1 MSFFLKAK
9 KLDFKSGR
17 AMTVMINEKDAAI
30 FDLHAGDRVELN
42 WQKKEAVVNIE
53 TTKTKIVPGYIGLFK
68 ETSQKTKIKNNEIVY
83 LELFARPTSIK
94 AIKKKLSGQSLSYHE
109 MYTIIRDLLAGRIS
123 DCELAFFI
131 ASGFTNDFRDEELYF
146 LTKAMVDTGETVD
159 FGDKKI
165 VDKHCVGGLAGNRTT
180 MVVVPI
186 IAAAGL
192 FIPKTSSRAVTSPAG
207 TADTM
212 EVLAPVTFKLSE
224 VVKLVKKNHG
234 CLVWGGATNI
244 APADDMI
251 IRLTKDISLEP
262 LSKMIVSIMAKK
274 EAMGIKYLLIDIP
287 VGPSAKIQDL
297 AMARQVAAKFQ
308 YLCDK
313 FGIKLKVTIL
323 KAEEPIGNG
332 IGPALEARDVLRVL
346 QQKEKRPA
354 DLEKKSLYL
363 AGQLFELC
371 GKSRPGEGEALA
383 RQLLFTKK
391 AWNKMN
397 EMIISQGGRKNI
409 DSESITLGAQ
419 KLRIYSRKEGQVTAI
434 DNRAI
439 DEVARSL
446 GAPEDKLAGMRLHQK
461 IGDRVEKGE
470 KLITLFARSR
480 ERILLA
486 KKALSRVIIYK
497 IGQ

>member
-1 MSFFLKAK
+1 MPFFLKAK
-9 KLDFKSGR
+9 KMDFKSGR
-17 AMTVMINEKDAAI
+17 AMTVMINEKDAVI
-30 FDLHAGDRVELN
+30 FDLHAGDRADLN
-42 WQKKEAVVNIE
+42 WQKNETVVNIE
-53 TTKTKIVPGYIGLFK
+53 TTKTKINPGFIGLYK
-68 ETSQKTKIKNNEIVY
+68 ETSLKTKIKNNEIIY
-83 LELFARPTSIK
+83 LELFDRPTSIK
-94 AIKKKLSGQSLSYHE
+94 AIKKKLNGEPLSYHE
-109 MYTIIRDLLAGRIS
+109 MYSIIRDLLAGRIS

-131 ASGFTNDFRDEELYF
+131 ASGFTNEFSDEELYY
-146 LTKAMVDTGETVD
+146 LTKAMVDTGQTVD
-159 FGDKKI
+159 FGDKKV

-186 IAAAGL
+186 IASAGL
-192 FIPKTSSRAVTSPAG
+192 IIPKTSSRAVTSPAG

-212 EVLAPVTFKLSE
+212 EVLAPVTFKLNE
-224 VVKLVKKNHG
+224 VIKLVNKNHG

-262 LSKMIVSIMAKK
+262 HSKMIVSIMAKK
-274 EAMGIKYLLIDIP
+274 VAMGIKYLLIDIP
-287 VGPSAKIQDL
+287 VGSSAKIQDQ
-297 AMARQVAAKFQ
+297 ATARFVASKFQ

-323 KAEEPIGNG
+323 KAEEPIGFG

-346 QQKEKRPA
+346 QQKQKRPL
-354 DLEKKSLYL
+354 DLEKKSIYL

-371 GKSRPGEGEALA
+371 GKAKAKEGEALA
-383 RQLLFTKK
+383 QRLLYSGA

-397 EMIISQGGRKNI
+397 DIIVAQGGRNHI

-419 KLRIYSRKEGQVTAI
+419 KLRIYSPKEGKIMAV

-461 IGDRVEKGE
+461 IGNRVGKGE

-486 KKALSRVIIYK
+486 KKALAQVIIYK
-497 IGQ
+497 IG

>member
-1 MSFFLKAK
+1 M
-9 KLDFKSGR
+9 DFKSGQ
-17 AMTVMINEKDAAI
+17 AMTVMINEKDADI
-30 FDLHAGDRVELN
+30 FGLQAGDRTELN

-53 TTKTKIVPGYIGLFK
+53 TTKTKIVPGFIGLFK
-68 ETSQKTKIKNNEIVY
+68 ETSLKTKIRNNEIIY
-83 LELFARPTSIK
+83 LELFDRPTSIK
-94 AIKKKLSGQSLSYHE
+94 AIKKKLKGESLSYHE

-131 ASGFTNDFRDEELYF
+131 ASGFTNEFSDEELFY
-146 LTKAMVDTGETVD
+146 LTKAMVDTGERIDFTGKTV
-159 FGDKKI
+159 

-186 IAAAGL
+186 IASSGL

-212 EVLAPVTFKLSE
+212 EVLAPVTFKLKE
-224 VVKLVKKNHG
+224 VERLVLKHNG

-274 EAMGIKYLLIDIP
+274 VAMGVKYLLIDIP
-287 VGPSAKIQDL
+287 VGPSAKIQDQDT
-297 AMARQVAAKFQ
+297 AHQVAAKFQ

-323 KAEEPIGNG
+323 EAKEPIGNG

-346 QQKEKRPA
+346 QQKEKRPL
-354 DLEKKSLYL
+354 DLENKSLYL

-371 GKSRPGEGEALA
+371 GRARPGEGEAMA
-383 RQLLFTKK
+383 QRLLCSGK
-391 AWNKMN
+391 AWQKMN
-397 EMIISQGGRKNI
+397 EMIVAQGGKNKI

-419 KLRIYSRKEGQVTAI
+419 KLRIYANNKGRITDI

-439 DEVARSL
+439 DEVTRSL
-446 GAPEDKLAGMRLHQK
+446 GAPNDKLAGMRLHQK
-461 IGDRVEKGE
+461 IGDDVEKGE
-470 KLITLFARSR
+470 KLITLFARNR

-486 KKALSRVIIYK
+486 KKALNQVIIYK
-497 IGQ
+497 IRRL

>member
-1 MSFFLKAK
+1 MPFFLKAK

-17 AMTVMINEKDAAI
+17 AMTVMINERDAAI
-30 FDLHAGDRVELN
+30 FDLHAGDRAELN
-42 WQKKEAVVNIE
+42 WQKQEAVVNIE
-53 TTKTKIVPGYIGLFK
+53 TTKTKINPGFIGLYK
-68 ETSQKTKIKNNEIVY
+68 ETSLKTKIKNNEIIY
-83 LELFARPTSIK
+83 LGLFDRPTSIK
-94 AIKKKLSGQSLSYHE
+94 AIKKKLNGEALSYHE
-109 MYTIIRDLLAGRIS
+109 MYSIIRDLLAGKIS

-131 ASGFTNDFRDEELYF
+131 ASGFSNEFSDEEMYY

-159 FGDKKI
+159 FGDKKV

-186 IAAAGL
+186 VASAGL
-192 FIPKTSSRAVTSPAG
+192 YIPKTSSRAVTSPAG

-212 EVLAPVTFKLSE
+212 EVLAPVTFKLNE
-224 VVKLVKKNHG
+224 VVKLVNKNNG

-274 EAMGIKYLLIDIP
+274 VAMGIKYLLIDIP
-287 VGPSAKIQDL
+287 VGPSAKIADQ
-297 AMARQVAAKFQ
+297 ATAREVEAKFQ

-323 KAEEPIGNG
+323 EASQPIGNG

-346 QQKEKRPA
+346 QQKEKRPL

-371 GKSRPGEGEALA
+371 GKSLPGEGEALA
-383 RQLLFTKK
+383 QRLLLSKA

-397 EMIISQGGRKNI
+397 EMIIAQGGRRNI

-419 KLRIYSRKEGQVTAI
+419 KLRIYSPKEGQITAV

-461 IGDRVEKGE
+461 IGNRVEKGE

-486 KKALSRVIIYK
+486 KKALAQVIIYK
-497 IGQ
+497 IG